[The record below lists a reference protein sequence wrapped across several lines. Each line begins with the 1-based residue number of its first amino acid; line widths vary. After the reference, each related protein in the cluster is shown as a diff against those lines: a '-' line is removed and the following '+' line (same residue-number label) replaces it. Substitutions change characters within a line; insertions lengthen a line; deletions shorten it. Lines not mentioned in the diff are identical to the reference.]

1 MNDKTDRTTLALSGQ
16 IALVTGA
23 TRGIGRAI
31 AALLS
36 AQGATVIGTA
46 TSESGVATIDD
57 ALNGQG
63 RGLQLEVTDKAAI
76 EQVVQAICQEFGDIT
91 ILVNN
96 AGICRDALLMR
107 QPIEALEQ
115 VLSVNLVAPMLLA
128 KAVLGPMVKKRYG
141 RIINVGSVVG
151 STGNSGQ
158 TNYTAAK
165 AGLIG
170 FSKSLAREVA
180 LRGITVNVVAPGFID
195 TDMAQALSEERQQHI
210 INRVPVGRLGHAKE
224 VAYAV
229 AFLASQQ
236 AAYITGETLHVN
248 GGLHMV

>member
-1 MNDKTDRTTLALSGQ
+1 MKLSGQ

-23 TRGIGRAI
+23 SRGIGQAI
-31 AALLS
+31 AALLA

-46 TSESGVATIDD
+46 TSESGVVAIEN

-63 RGLQLEVTDKAAI
+63 RGLQLEVTDNAAI
-76 EQVVQAICQEFGDIT
+76 EQAVQAIRQEFGDIT

-107 QPIEALEQ
+107 LPIEAWEQ
-115 VLSVNLVAPMLLA
+115 VLSVNLTAAFRLS
-128 KAVLGPMVKKRYG
+128 KAVLGAMVKKRYG

-180 LRGITVNVVAPGFID
+180 RRGVTVNVVAPGFIN

-210 INRVPVGRLGHAKE
+210 TNQVPVGRLGEAKE